1 MSLTFD
7 RDNPSPGEGVREFYR
22 KQGEAREQERILR
35 ELAKLAQYREDA
47 TWSPS
52 YIMKIVKRGEL

>member
-7 RDNPSPGEGVREFYR
+7 RDNPSPGEQVREFYR

-35 ELAKLAQYREDA
+35 QLQELSEHRQDA
-47 TWSPS
+47 TWSPT